1 MFDTAMNTVR
11 HAAALALMLGL
22 LAGAAHAQGL
32 PAGEGEF
39 AIDAPR
45 GPVPIYT
52 YKPADFGP
60 HSPVWI
66 IMHGVGRT
74 ANNYYDDW
82 RPLAEKYGA
91 MLLVPRF
98 SREKWSMSWRYALGN
113 VSTSKLVPLP
123 RRDWAFTVIQKAFDY
138 AMALEGTGQK
148 RFYIYGHSAGAQ
160 FTHRYVMYTGGK
172 HVALAISANAGWYIL
187 PDYTNTFP
195 YGFKRVPVSK
205 ATRRRAFATPMV
217 ILLGER
223 DISWASGLR
232 RVPETNLQGPHRLAR
247 GKFFHDY
254 SRKVARQA
262 GYTYRWSV
270 ETVPGAGHRNDE
282 MAPTAA
288 AIFARAHGIK
298 VSRSEY

>member
-1 MFDTAMNTVR
+1 MIDTTMKLVR
-11 HAAALALMLGL
+11 CAVAFALMLGI
-22 LAGAAHAQGL
+22 LAGAANARGL
-32 PAGEGEF
+32 PLGEGEF
-39 AIDAPR
+39 HIDAPR
-45 GPVPIYT
+45 GSVPIYT
-52 YKPADFGP
+52 YKPAGFGP

-98 SREKWSMSWRYALGN
+98 SRDDWPMSWRYALGN

-123 RRDWAFTVIQKAFDY
+123 RRDWAFTVVQKAFDH
-138 AMALEGTGQK
+138 AMRLEGTGQRK
-148 RFYIYGHSAGAQ
+148 FYLYGHSAGAQ
-160 FTHRYVMYTGGK
+160 FTHRYVMYTGGDK
-172 HVALAISANAGWYIL
+172 IALAISANAGWYIL
-187 PDYTNTFP
+187 PDYTYDFP
-195 YGFKRVPVSK
+195 YGFKRVPVSE

-232 RVPETNLQGPHRLAR
+232 MVPETNLQGPHRLAR
-247 GKFFHDY
+247 GLFFHDY
-254 SRKVARQA
+254 AGRVAARD
-262 GYTYRWSV
+262 GYAYRWSV
-270 ETVPGAGHRNDE
+270 DTVPGAGHRNDE
-282 MAPTAA
+282 MAPAAA

-298 VSRSEY
+298 VSRREY